1 MDFPDGELIPVN
13 GVELEVFTAGDP
25 AGRPLVLSHGWPEHA
40 FSWRHFIQPLVDEG
54 YFLIVPNQ
62 RGYGRSSCPERVED
76 YAIEYLTGDLVA
88 LAEHF
93 GHEQAFYLGHD
104 WGAIIV
110 WNLAMM
116 HRDRLAGLIN
126 LSVPFM
132 ERGPTEW
139 IDFWE
144 QVLGS
149 DFYMVHFNRQPGVAD
164 AIFQSNSEGFLRNVF
179 KKNQWLHPK
188 AELQGMAFIAMA
200 ESDSLPGDPVMSDEE
215 LQVFID
221 GFALSGYHG
230 GINWYRN
237 FTRNWHTIGAY
248 EQIVEQPALMIRGEF
263 DMVPMTK
270 NMRAFVPNAE
280 VKELPCGHWI
290 QQEMPEEVL
299 ALALPFLKQHYPSK

>member
-1 MDFPDGELIPVN
+1 MDFPEGQLIPVN

-25 AGRPLVLSHGWPEHA
+25 TGRPLVLSHGWPEHA
-40 FSWRHFIQPLVDEG
+40 YSWRHFIQPLVEEG

-76 YAIEYLTGDLVA
+76 YAIEHLTGDLVA

-116 HRDRLAGLIN
+116 HRERLCGLIN

-139 IDFWE
+139 IGFWE
-144 QVLGS
+144 QMLGS

-164 AIFQSNSEGFLRNVF
+164 AIFEANSEVFLRNVF
-179 KKNQWLHPK
+179 KKNQWLQPK
-188 AELQGMAFIAMA
+188 TELPGMAFIAMA
-200 ESDSLPGDPVMSDEE
+200 ENDALPGDPVMSDEE
-215 LQVFID
+215 LQVFVD
-221 GFALSGYHG
+221 GFARSGYRG

-237 FTRNWHTIGAY
+237 FTRNWHTIGSF
-248 EQIVEQPALMIRGEF
+248 EQLVEQPAQFIRGEF

-270 NMRAFVPNAE
+270 NMRDFVPNLE
-280 VKELPCGHWI
+280 VHELPCGHWI
-290 QQEMPEEVL
+290 QQEMPEEVV
-299 ALALPFLKQHYPSK
+299 ALALPFLRKHYRTG